1 MIYCPL
7 KNITSNFHTSNE
19 KFIFQL
25 PISHSYP
32 RKNRLANG
40 PVLPDSEQKC
50 SRMNKQ
56 SEDREVM
63 WVDMTHLVQSVET
76 ILMSPALVEEVQH
89 EVALDDGI

>member
-1 MIYCPL
+1 
-7 KNITSNFHTSNE
+7 
-19 KFIFQL
+19 
-25 PISHSYP
+25 
-32 RKNRLANG
+32 
-40 PVLPDSEQKC
+40 
-50 SRMNKQ
+50 MNKQ